1 MKKTTDMR
9 ARFQEKRKTA
19 EPTHALSVFL
29 SGLFTTPAFFISI
42 ALIGFVFNIRFV
54 YDYLHC
60 AVIAFGGLAIV
71 VTVLVKLRSGLS
83 RIAGYLFTT
92 ASLLICALT
101 LGLGIYVL
109 VFAPRLDIAMAVCL
123 VSAAVGMY
131 LSYDSLRK
139 FKVQSE
145 VGDA

>member
-1 MKKTTDMR
+1 MKKATDMR

-42 ALIGFVFNIRFV
+42 ALLGIILKVRPLSEFSPYAAIT
-54 YDYLHC
+54 
-60 AVIAFGGLAIV
+60 FGGIAII
-71 VTVLVKLRSGLS
+71 VTVLVKLRNGLS
-83 RIAGYLFTT
+83 RMAGYLFST

-101 LGLGIYVL
+101 LGLGIYLL
-109 VFAPRLDIAMAVCL
+109 VFAPRLDIITAICL
-123 VSAAVGMY
+123 MCSAIGMY

-139 FKVQSE
+139 FKVQPE
-145 VGDA
+145 VGAA